1 MRLSDGRSRC
11 GRLWHDTTGNRIC
24 VGIRDVFRSFFC
36 AICWELA
43 GWLYFE
49 HKHLYLIILWALAA
63 LDWQWN
69 SQITNAQ
76 NTDKLTTPSSPGA
89 WFWTGAAT
97 KTKQRWRL
105 TEISYLFVIAVLKID
120 EQSTEQ
126 WNKSHSG
133 VIFGCGDVRLLKARW
148 CKCCIVRV
156 SSVELQ
162 SVPCHFA
169 LLFPSFIVRRFFA
182 RGQHFGQWE
191 ISKPGVNLLS
201 KPAIIRF
208 AKYQF
213 PFLNLPFRFAK
224 YRKPSW
230 DTFSVDTGE

>member
-1 MRLSDGRSRC
+1 MSIGSI
-11 GRLWHDTTGNRIC
+11 G
-24 VGIRDVFRSFFC
+24 
-36 AICWELA
+36 
-43 GWLYFE
+43 
-49 HKHLYLIILWALAA
+49 
-63 LDWQWN
+63 LDCEN
-69 SQITNAQ
+69 SQITNSQ

-169 LLFPSFIVRRFFA
+169 LLFPSFIVRRFLA

-191 ISKPGVNLLS
+191 ISKLGVSLLS
-201 KPAIIRF
+201 KPAITD
-208 AKYQF
+208 
-213 PFLNLPFRFAK
+213 PFRNLPFRK
-224 YRKPSW
+224 IPI
-230 DTFSVDTGE
+230 SVSQFVDENWMPYSLAALEDQIYNI